1 MMFSDER
8 DRFAKFTERARKVL
22 SLAQDE
28 SQRMSQQYIGSEHI
42 LLGLLREGEGV
53 GARVLQHLGIELN
66 KTREMARKLSE
77 QDKQELFGLTSE
89 GKQIIELA
97 LDEALRLNHHY
108 IGTEHIL
115 LGLARASESM
125 ALRVLQEM
133 GIEAEKLR
141 TETLQVLSQA
151 KSSRISEITQRMER
165 KMEGIWRKRNQS
177 HQEDRFDQFDEDARR
192 VLALAQEEA
201 QRFQHNFMGT
211 EHLLLGLIRLEES
224 TAMQVLKRLD
234 IEPLKI
240 RSAIEF
246 IIGRGDRV
254 VLGEMGL
261 TPRSKKVI
269 ELAVDEARALN
280 HHFIGTEHLLLGLI
294 REGEGIASGVLDS
307 MGVKLGQVRQVVLDV
322 VGRGHPL
329 VQLASAYVRGEK
341 ELEPRASG
349 IQDADDL
356 VPEPASA
363 EERGN
368 HFTLRMRRVLIR
380 ARAEAQHYQRERV
393 GTDHLLLSLI
403 REENGIAYHVL
414 RNLGIESERI
424 PTATDFLLTQEKLSE
439 PGEDDAFTDDGK
451 KALDLAIDEARRL
464 NQVAL
469 GTEHLLLGLVRSE
482 GMASGILITR
492 GLTLEKARAETSRLL
507 GL

>member
-1 MMFSDER
+1 MMFNDEG

-22 SLAQDE
+22 SLAHE
-28 SQRMSQQYIGSEHI
+28 EAQRMNHRYIGSEHI
-42 LLGLLREGEGV
+42 LLGILREGEGV
-53 GARVLQHLGIELN
+53 GARVLQRLGVDLN
-66 KTREMARKLSE
+66 KTREVVRRLSE
-77 QDKQELFGLTSE
+77 QNEQELFGLTTE
-89 GKQIIELA
+89 GKLIIELA
-97 LDEALRLNHHY
+97 VDEARLLNHHF

-115 LGLARASESM
+115 LGLARASKSM

-133 GIEAEKLR
+133 GIEAEKMK

-165 KMEGIWRKRNQS
+165 KMEDFWRKR
-177 HQEDRFDQFDEDARR
+177 HQPQRENRFDQFDEDARK

-201 QRFQHNFMGT
+201 QRFQHNYMGT

-224 TAMQVLKRLD
+224 TAMQVLKRLG

-269 ELAVDEARALN
+269 ELAIDEAHQLD
-280 HHFIGTEHLLLGLI
+280 HELIGTEHLLLGLV
-294 REGEGIASGVLDS
+294 REGEGIASGVLES
-307 MGVKLGQVRQVVLDV
+307 MGVHLGQVRQVVLDV

-341 ELEPRASG
+341 ELEPRSSS

-363 EERGN
+363 EDRGN

-403 REENGIAYHVL
+403 REENGIAFHVL

-424 PTATDFLLTQEKLSE
+424 QTATDFLLTQEKLSE
-439 PGEDDAFTDDGK
+439 PGEGDAFTDDGR

-464 NQVAL
+464 NQVTI